1 MHDLSKKES
10 PNMNRKLIILLLG
23 SGNYAKKK
31 ELNMYYLSK
40 KKVLIWTENWTFY
53 YWTQVIMQKK
63 ELNMYLFVR
72 EIIIPRFALMALIMG
87 H

>member
-1 MHDLSKKES
+1 
-10 PNMNRKLIILLLG
+10 
-23 SGNYAKKK
+23 
-31 ELNMYYLSK
+31 
-40 KKVLIWTENWTFY
+40 
-53 YWTQVIMQKK
+53 MQKK